1 MDTNDLPLAEDSSLL
16 KLQEENAAL
25 HRELLEQKI
34 ILARLDEAIS
44 SARGVAL
51 TKELAKAYIA
61 LDDINPA
68 GWLGEQ
74 FKEVRTGELER
85 VLALAVENSAN
96 PATIAAIRSRI
107 ATVTEYYEVVY
118 FP

>member
-1 MDTNDLPLAEDSSLL
+1 METNESPLAEDSALL
-16 KLQEENAAL
+16 KLQEENLAL

-34 ILARLDEAIS
+34 LLARLDEAIS
-44 SARGVAL
+44 HAKGVAL

-61 LDDINPA
+61 LDDINPT

-85 VLALAVENSAN
+85 VLALAVENNAN
-96 PATIAAIRSRI
+96 PATIAAIRDRI
-107 ATVTEYYEVVY
+107 ATVSAYYEVVY
-118 FP
+118 FS